1 MRQNSSPEREITRR
15 IRIAFFILL
24 VASILLIGRLFFL
37 QVVSGAYYKTQAER
51 QQNFSQILTPRRGE
65 IYLRE
70 RSEELIPVASTKE
83 GYLLF
88 INPKKLENPND
99 SFEKLSKVV
108 LLDKADFFARASKK
122 DDPYEVIAHH
132 LDRALADRIVG
143 LKLENVGI
151 SPEEWRVYPAKNLA
165 SQVIGFLGYNNEDE
179 LEGRYGIERFFEDQL
194 RGKTGSV
201 SGSQSA
207 GGILLE
213 LGKRFFS
220 PPEEGYSVVLTLE
233 PNVEAFLEKKLKEIE
248 QEWKPSGGGAII
260 IEPKTGKI
268 LAMAAFPNFDPNT
281 YGKSVSLD
289 VFTNPLVEST
299 FEFGSVF
306 KPLTMA
312 AGINEKI
319 ITPETTYFDK
329 GYLTLDGYTIRNFD
343 EKGRGETTM
352 QNVLSES
359 LNTGAAFVAGKIG
372 KENMRKY
379 FGAYGL
385 SEKTGI
391 TLPGEVKGN
400 LQNLNSTRDIEYA
413 TAAFGQG
420 VSATPLEFARAASAL
435 ANGGKIM
442 KPYIVERIVRPG
454 REDIIFGPEEVRQV
468 ITQETAET
476 VSRMLVKVGDEAL
489 LGGKAKFKYWTA
501 AAKTGTAQ
509 IANKDGKGYSDQY
522 LHSFLAYAPG
532 FDTRFLLFMYM
543 EKPQGV
549 RYASASLG
557 PYYEQIMQFLLT
569 YYDVP
574 PDR

>member
-1 MRQNSSPEREITRR
+1 MIKDQSPERRITGR

-24 VASILLIGRLFFL
+24 IAGIFLIGRLFFL
-37 QVVSGAYYKTQAER
+37 QVVSGAYYRTQAQR

-70 RSEELIPVASTKE
+70 RSGELIPVASTKE

-88 INPKKLENPND
+88 INPKKLENPN
-99 SFEKLSKVV
+99 SILEKLSTIVT
-108 LLDKADFFARASKK
+108 LDKEDFLARASKK
-122 DDPYEVIAHH
+122 DDPYEVVLHR
-132 LDRALADRIVG
+132 LDRDKADKITD
-143 LKLENVGI
+143 LKLENVVV
-151 SPEEWRVYPAKNLA
+151 SPEEWRVYPAKTEA
-165 SQVIGFLGYNNEDE
+165 SHVVGFLGYKDDE
-179 LEGRYGIERFFEDQL
+179 LEGRYGIERYFEEEL
-194 RGKTGSV
+194 RGKTGWV
-201 SGSQSA
+201 SGAQSA

-213 LGKRFFS
+213 LGKRFLS
-220 PPEEGYSVVLTLE
+220 PPEEGYDIVLTLE
-233 PNVEAFLEKKLKEIE
+233 PNVQAFLEKKLKDVQE
-248 QEWKPSGGGAII
+248 EWKPTGGGAIV

-281 YGKSVSLD
+281 YGKTESLD
-289 VFTNPLVEST
+289 VFVNPVVEGAY
-299 FEFGSVF
+299 EFGSVF

-312 AGINEKI
+312 AGINEKVV
-319 ITPETTYFDK
+319 TPETTYLDK
-329 GYLTLDGYTIRNFD
+329 GYLTLDGYTIKNFD
-343 EKGRGETTM
+343 EKGRGVTTM

-359 LNTGAAFVAGKIG
+359 LNTGAAFVASKLG

-400 LQNLNSTRDIEYA
+400 LQNLNSTRDVEYA
-413 TAAFGQG
+413 TAAYGQG
-420 VSATPLEFARAASAL
+420 VTATPLEFARAASAL

-442 KPYIVERIVRPG
+442 KPYIVERIMRPG
-454 REDIIFGPEEVRQV
+454 REDVVFWPEEVRRV
-468 ITQETAET
+468 ITSETADT

-489 LGGKAKFKYWTA
+489 LGGTAKFKHWTA
-501 AAKTGTAQ
+501 AAKTGTAE

-532 FDTRFLLFMYM
+532 FDAKFLLFMYI
-543 EKPQGV
+543 EKPHGV

>member
-1 MRQNSSPEREITRR
+1 MRRDISPEREITRR
-15 IRIAFFILL
+15 IRIAFFIILIAGTLL
-24 VASILLIGRLFFL
+24 LGRLFFL
-37 QVVSGAYYKTQAER
+37 QIISGPYYKNQAQR
-51 QQNFSQILTPRRGE
+51 QQNYSQILTPRRGE

-70 RSEELIPVASTKE
+70 RSGELIPVATTKE
-83 GYLLF
+83 GYLLY
-88 INPKKLENPND
+88 INPKKLENP
-99 SFEKLSKVV
+99 EKAYGELSKIVA
-108 LLDKADFFARASKK
+108 LDNEIFLSRALKK
-122 DDPYEVIAHH
+122 DDPYEVVAHR
-132 LDRALADRIVG
+132 LERKEADEVIY

-151 SPEEWRVYPAKNLA
+151 SPEEWRVYPAKTTA
-165 SQVIGFLGYNNEDE
+165 AHVIGFLGYNEDE
-179 LEGRYGIERFFEDQL
+179 LEGRYGVERFFEGEL
-194 RGKTGSV
+194 RGRMGWV
-201 SGSQSA
+201 SGSKSA

-220 PPEEGYSVVLTLE
+220 PPEEGYDIVLTLE
-233 PNVEAFLEKKLKEIE
+233 PNVQAFVEKKLAEVNDA
-248 QEWKPSGGGAII
+248 WKPSGGGAIV

-281 YGKSVSLD
+281 YGSSKSLD
-289 VFTNPLVEST
+289 VFVNPIVENI

-312 AGINEKI
+312 AGINENI
-319 ITPETTYFDK
+319 VTPETTYFDK
-329 GYLTLDGYTIRNFD
+329 GFLILDGYTIKNFD

-359 LNTGAAFVAGKIG
+359 LNTGAAFVADKLG

-379 FGAYGL
+379 FAAYGL

-400 LQNLNSTRDIEYA
+400 LKNLNSTREVEYA

-420 VSATPLEFARAASAL
+420 VSVTPLEFTRAASAL

-442 KPYIVERIVRPG
+442 KPYIVERIIRPG
-454 REDIIFGPEEVRQV
+454 REDTIIGPEEARQV
-468 ITQETAET
+468 ITTETADT

-489 LGGKAKFKYWTA
+489 LGGTVKFKHWTA
-501 AAKTGTAQ
+501 AAKTGTAE
-509 IANKDGKGYSDQY
+509 IPNKEGRGYSGQY

-532 FDTRFLLFMYM
+532 FDAKFLLFMYI

-549 RYASASLG
+549 RYASQSLG